1 MTRYAILLGDA
12 PEDFRQTKIEDMFD
26 FLSSKDEENRG
37 GVVTFPN
44 GISEMMLELV
54 LDNTFKQNPKQILLY
69 ICAQSP
75 VKDSDKSLW
84 LGGEEIRRDVIEHY
98 QRLAT
103 EAGID
108 LQVVMDWCKDL
119 ASEEELG
126 YEEADSSCHCDLT
139 TRHYE
144 QDIRHCERSEAISK
158 SNKDCFVA
166 SAPRNDGEVSKFS
179 CNDERTGN
187 GETR

>member
-37 GVVTFPN
+37 GIVTFPN

-54 LDNTFKQNPKQILLY
+54 LDNSFKQNPKQILLY

-84 LGGEEIRRDVIEHY
+84 LGGEEIRRNVIEHY
-98 QRLAT
+98 KTLAAET
-103 EAGID
+103 GID
-108 LQVVMDWCKDL
+108 LQVVLDWCKDL

-126 YEEADSSCHCDLT
+126 YEEAVP
-139 TRHYE
+139 E
-144 QDIRHCERSEAISK
+144 IPAAIS
-158 SNKDCFVA
+158 
-166 SAPRNDGEVSKFS
+166 G
-179 CNDERTGN
+179 DER
-187 GETR
+187 